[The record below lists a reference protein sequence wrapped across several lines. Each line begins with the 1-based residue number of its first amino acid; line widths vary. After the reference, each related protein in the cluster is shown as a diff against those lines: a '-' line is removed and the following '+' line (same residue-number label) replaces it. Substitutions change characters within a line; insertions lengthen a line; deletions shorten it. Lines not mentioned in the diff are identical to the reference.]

1 MSRVLMVLL
10 VVGVVMGAVVVT
22 GAMEMSAAQPAAGKH
37 ILAVKGEAA
46 YYCTCG
52 ADCKCKLEGEDM
64 TKCSCGKPVEKVNIK
79 GKYVCENCCT
89 IADKPGKCDK
99 CGMELNEVK

>member
-1 MSRVLMVLL
+1 MRRILAVLL
-10 VVGVVMGAVVVT
+10 IACVALGVAVS
-22 GAMEMSAAQPAAGKH
+22 ARAADEAAAQPAAGKH
-37 ILAVKGEAA
+37 ILAVKGDAA

-52 ADCKCKLEGEDM
+52 AGCKCTLEGEDM

-89 IADKPGKCDK
+89 IADTPGKCEK
-99 CGMELNEVK
+99 CGMELKKVE